1 MQFSALVH
9 GECLIKE
16 GKQAALQKRLGKQ
29 ANPFHKQ
36 EGESEMLFQL
46 LVFNS
51 LQQTL
56 HLVVLYGICL
66 LERQIKN
73 GKVAML
79 LSSDDIS
86 IKPQYFH
93 YF

>member
-1 MQFSALVH
+1 
-9 GECLIKE
+9 
-16 GKQAALQKRLGKQ
+16 
-29 ANPFHKQ
+29 
-36 EGESEMLFQL
+36 MLFQL

-73 GKVAML
+73 GKVGML